1 MSQEADLINTGEELL
16 LKARR
21 AARRSRERTLD
32 VTGGG
37 EGPPKLV
44 LVVEDDPATR
54 EMLGTVLRQQGYAV
68 EEAAD
73 GREALARLRGG
84 PRPAGIVLDLMMP
97 RMDGR
102 AFRAEQQ
109 RDRDLAGIPVVVCSG
124 APDAGQEAEELGAS
138 ACVQKPIHCA
148 ELFRALWRHC

>member
-1 MSQEADLINTGEELL
+1 MSLEADLINAGEELL
-16 LKARR
+16 LKARG
-21 AARRSRERTLD
+21 ASRRSRQRVLD
-32 VTGGG
+32 VAGGG

-44 LVVEDDPATR
+44 LVVEDDPVTR
-54 EMLGTVLRQQGYAV
+54 EILGTLLRQEGYAV

-73 GREALARLRGG
+73 RREALARLRGG

-102 AFRAEQQ
+102 AFRAEQR

-124 APDAGQEAEELGAS
+124 EPYADQEAEGLGAS
-138 ACVQKPIHCA
+138 AWVQKPIDFA
-148 ELFRALWRHC
+148 ALLQALWRHC

>member
-1 MSQEADLINTGEELL
+1 VSRELDLINAGEELL
-16 LKARR
+16 LKARA
-21 AARRSRERTLD
+21 AARRSRERTLEL
-32 VTGGG
+32 TGSW

-68 EEAAD
+68 EAAAD

-84 PRPAGIVLDLMMP
+84 LRPAGIVLDLVMP

-102 AFRAEQQ
+102 AFRAEQR

-124 APDAGQEAEELGAS
+124 ELDADQEAEDLGAA
-138 ACVQKPIHCA
+138 ACVQKPILFA
-148 ELFRALWRHC
+148 ELLRALWRHC

>member
-1 MSQEADLINTGEELL
+1 MSREVDFINVGEELL
-16 LKARR
+16 LKARA
-21 AARRSRERTLD
+21 AARRIRRRALE

-37 EGPPKLV
+37 EGPPKVV
-44 LVVEDDPATR
+44 LVVEDDAATR
-54 EMLGTVLRQQGYAV
+54 EVLGTLLRQEGYAV

-102 AFRAEQQ
+102 AFRAEQR
-109 RDRDLAGIPVVVCSG
+109 RDRDLAGIPVVVCSSD
-124 APDAGQEAEELGAS
+124 PDAGREAEELGAS
-138 ACVQKPIHCA
+138 ACVQKPIDFPT
-148 ELFRALWRHC
+148 LLQALWRHC